1 MRTIEVHIEVVSKSW
16 SLDQISQALGTQP
29 SSWSHSIGDKKLGI
43 KKWSKT
49 YWKTEEINVDHLSYE
64 EVMRGFKNTGVSPE
78 RICDLA
84 RTHGLQV
91 NVVAGCFTD
100 AGNLSLYF
108 DQSTLSAFANLGM
121 NLHICFYACSE
132 MTE

>member
-1 MRTIEVHIEVVSKSW
+1 MRV
-16 SLDQISQALGTQP
+16 
-29 SSWSHSIGDKKLGI
+29 
-43 KKWSKT
+43 KWDET

-64 EVMRGFKNTGVSPE
+64 EVMRGFEDAGVRPE
-78 RICDLA
+78 RICDFA
-84 RTHGLQV
+84 RAHGLQV

-108 DQSTLSAFANLGM
+108 DQSTLTAFSKLGANLE
-121 NLHICFYACSE
+121 ICFYACSE